1 MLPLSVLFCASYEE
15 IYLNLTLA
23 TVTFMNHLCLF
34 HPHEIVTRIIWE
46 MILETISLAG
56 VTPAHPPIKR
66 ERLVAFQS
74 LRKGPQPL
82 TCDHHRP

>member
-56 VTPAHPPIKR
+56 VTPAHPPKES
-66 ERLVAFQS
+66 ERFCGISFVTEGASATYL
-74 LRKGPQPL
+74 
-82 TCDHHRP
+82 